1 MTSTTIRHTLH
12 REYVD
17 FVNFKKNKSRMYK
30 DLSNNPQKIYK
41 PQNDY
46 HEKQSINVI
55 TVTSV
60 FMTVVPMG
68 QTGSPSVTF
77 IHLSQNSISRDKWAD
92 VPPVTQPT
100 VANHWKKH
108 HYEHNRKHWYRHAD
122 PRRQQQHTA
131 VAACVTSY
139 RATVT
144 VVVIV

>member
-17 FVNFKKNKSRMYK
+17 FVDFKKNESRMYK

-46 HEKQSINVI
+46 HKKQSINVI

-68 QTGSPSVTF
+68 QTGSPWVTF
-77 IHLSQNSISRDKWAD
+77 IHLSQNSISRDKWSD

-100 VANHWKKH
+100 VANHWKKTSLRTQSKALVSTCRPTPAAAAH
-108 HYEHNRKHWYRHAD
+108 GRSSMRH
-122 PRRQQQHTA
+122 
-131 VAACVTSY
+131 
-139 RATVT
+139 
-144 VVVIV
+144 